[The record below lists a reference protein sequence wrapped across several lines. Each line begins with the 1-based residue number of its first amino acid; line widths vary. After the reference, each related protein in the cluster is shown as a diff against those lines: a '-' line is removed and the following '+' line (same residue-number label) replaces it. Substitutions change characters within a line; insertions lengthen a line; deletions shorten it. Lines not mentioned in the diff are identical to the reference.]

1 MMKESASTWQ
11 DVATVEKAE
20 LVDMAQNIFESLVN
34 AIDDLGGH
42 QLAQNVKEFAGV
54 LEQQMTQENFPLA
67 GTTTLI
73 GEIWQ
78 SLSPRLGDWT
88 KRILG
93 SQGFQDILNLIASGQ
108 LSSDLLAQIA
118 KMADNQQVANFLH
131 DLSRQVSPWQDKM
144 VDQIVQWTQSEKVMN
159 AVILLAR
166 AESLMQLVLSQ
177 EVMALA
183 EQVKMATPA
192 LLRLTELLSQPEFS
206 HVLEFSQRAMKNPKL
221 LILLETLEN
230 HIDTANQLLS
240 HLIRFKERGG
250 LQVLERVMDAFSEND
265 VNVDTLAKL
274 PAITSKGIEFADWAL
289 NSGLPELTQNMLLDI
304 DVSLA
309 EARRDTTKYGAMRLV
324 GALKDPAIQD
334 GIKVGMAF
342 LRHLPNILTLPPR
355 SQKTADSGT
364 SEHAVATS
372 EN

>member
-1 MMKESASTWQ
+1 MKESASTWQ

-20 LVDMAQNIFESLVN
+20 LVDMAQNIFESLVH

-54 LEQQMTQENFPLA
+54 LEQQMTQGNFPLA

-73 GEIWQ
+73 GEMWQ
-78 SLSPRLGDWT
+78 SLSPRLGDWA
-88 KRILG
+88 KGILG

-118 KMADNQQVANFLH
+118 KMSDNKQVAAFLRN
-131 DLSRQVSPWQDKM
+131 LSMQVSPWQDKM
-144 VDQIVQWTQSEKVMN
+144 VDQIVQWAQSEHVMN
-159 AVILLAR
+159 AVLLLAR

-183 EQVKMATPA
+183 EQVKQATPA
-192 LLRLTELLSQPEFS
+192 LLRLTELLSQKEFAE
-206 HVLEFSQRAMKNPKL
+206 VVEFSQRAMKNPKL
-221 LILLETLEN
+221 LTLLETLEN
-230 HIDTANQLLS
+230 HIDTANQLLNYLS
-240 HLIRFKERGG
+240 RFEERGG
-250 LQVLERVMDAFSEND
+250 LQVIERIMDAFSGDD
-265 VNVDTLAKL
+265 VNVETLAKL
-274 PAITSKGIEFADWAL
+274 PAITNKGIEFADWAL
-289 NSGLPELTQNMLLDI
+289 NSGLPELTQNMLLAI

-309 EARRDTTKYGAMRLV
+309 EAKKDTTKYGAMRLV

-342 LRHLPNILTLPPR
+342 LRHLPNILTLPPK
-355 SQKTADSGT
+355 SQPKADTHT
-364 SEHAVATS
+364 SEHEVAAT
-372 EN
+372 EI